1 VSHIVTIATEIR
13 DPGALAAA
21 CSRLGLAEPDN
32 QTVQLFSAAATGHCV
47 SLPGWRYPV
56 VCDLAAGKI
65 QYDNFDGRWGEQR
78 ELDRLLQIYATEKA
92 KIAARRE
99 GHTVTEQSLE
109 NGEIRLTITV
119 GESR

>member
-1 VSHIVTIATEIR
+1 MSHIVTIATEIR
-13 DPGALAAA
+13 DPLALAAA
-21 CSRLGLAEPDN
+21 CSRLELPEPVN
-32 QTVQLFSAAATGHCV
+32 QSVELFSATATGHCV

-65 QYDNFDGRWGEQR
+65 QYDNFEGRWGEQR

-99 GHTVTEQSLE
+99 GHSVTEQSLE

-119 GESR
+119 GESQ